1 MDSNSPLLQ
10 YMVREQILEEVNE
23 SIKLADGGMIDQEDM
38 LLLRWNSQHGAL
50 YVDGAHFKVFF
61 FKKRSYMHIST
72 TLYTYNVHS
81 YIYAFELVEIKL

>member
-1 MDSNSPLLQ
+1 MDANSPLLQ

-50 YVDGAHFKVFF
+50 YVDGAHFKVF
-61 FKKRSYMHIST
+61 KKRKK
-72 TLYTYNVHS
+72 LYAHKY
-81 YIYAFELVEIKL
+81 YFIYLQCAFVRSCF